1 MTYTRLNPKPSLSV
15 QQVEVNKTYTCPANG
30 GVAVTVEF
38 TPPSG
43 GGWVLVSFA
52 ITGLGM
58 GQEGYVR
65 SFNLEP
71 QNNRVFIYLHNTSS
85 SAAMDKTIT
94 ARGNFVK
101 AS

>member
-15 QQVEVNKTYTCPANG
+15 QQVEVSKTYTCPANG

-43 GGWVLVSFA
+43 GGWVLASFA

-65 SFNLEP
+65 SFNVDP
-71 QNNRVFIYLHNTSS
+71 TINKVFVYLHNTSS
-85 SAAMDKTIT
+85 TAATDKTLT
-94 ARGNFVK
+94 VRGNFVK

>member
-1 MTYTRLNPKPSLSV
+1 MTYTRLNPQLSYR
-15 QQVEVNKTYTCPANG
+15 QVEKSETYTCPANG
-30 GVAVTVEF
+30 GVAVLVSF

-43 GGWVLVSFA
+43 GGWVLASFS
-52 ITGLGM
+52 ITALGM

-71 QNNRVFIYLHNTSS
+71 QNNRVYIYLHNTSS
-85 SAAMDKTIT
+85 SAATDKTIT